1 MDIFLT
7 QTNRFASE
15 GLY

>member
-7 QTNRFASE
+7 QTHHFTSE